1 MANTLDRIKGITA
14 QIAVLD
20 AQIGQSLEEMS
31 MLQHIDDDAQRD
43 ASVTDNYEDRAE
55 AKMTRSDVARM
66 SKQITNLEKD
76 RTRLVTTRDKLIAK
90 LASM

>member
-31 MLQHIDDDAQRD
+31 MLEHIDDDAQRD

>member
-14 QIAVLD
+14 QITVLD

-31 MLQHIDDDAQRD
+31 MLEHIDDDVQRD
-43 ASVTDNYEDRAE
+43 ATVTDNYEDRAE

-66 SKQITNLEKD
+66 SKQITNLERD
-76 RTRLVTTRDKLIAK
+76 RTRLVNKRAKLIAK

>member
-20 AQIGQSLEEMS
+20 SQIKQSSEEMS
-31 MLQHIDDDAQRD
+31 MLEHIDDDAQRD

-66 SKQITNLEKD
+66 SKQIANLEKD
-76 RTRLVTTRDKLIAK
+76 RSRLVTKRDKLIAK